1 MQLPLKTEGG
11 RKEAQTTQKLNFI
24 KRFFL
29 RGWRCDFGVGEAE
42 ALTNASGPAQSARLL
57 PARVVEW

>member
-24 KRFFL
+24 KRFF
-29 RGWRCDFGVGEAE
+29 CDFCAFLGPIAWVLPTGNVAE
-42 ALTNASGPAQSARLL
+42 SAG
-57 PARVVEW
+57 